1 MKGIREEMGP
11 WGEYK
16 IHWRVFIGRAVRKHT
31 DFHSCCGCELREWQ
45 LGAAD
50 NHAYHSFIPQKTHI
64 WRSQGWAGPQGK
76 QSWKRRRELLI
87 SLSNPW
93 IHCLKPAPASTL
105 PATQFIH
112 AHFCTSQFVLGFFP
126 LLSGILTSSDS
137 KKKCLFFLSS
147 LRWQSLWP

>member
-1 MKGIREEMGP
+1 MGP

-64 WRSQGWAGPQGK
+64 WRSQGWAGPQEK

-105 PATQFIH
+105 LATQFIH

-126 LLSGILTSSDS
+126 LLQYELEYHTRVWRDLGEHSVHQHIHKRSLTQG
-137 KKKCLFFLSS
+137 C
-147 LRWQSLWP
+147 